1 MRMKTQIEYPE
12 RESRTLEFKE
22 LVRDY
27 RNFAKTA
34 IAFANGI
41 GGTIIIGVRDR
52 TRTVLGLTESSIDR
66 YVEEIPRAIF
76 QMVTPHLMVH
86 AFEKNLEG
94 RSLLCTNV
102 YPGDNKPYYLTSEG
116 AQRGI
121 YVRVGSHT
129 MRANEQFIEELKL
142 QRENRSYDEILLHRQ
157 SADQLDARLISQQFA
172 QKATDHLLESNRIA
186 GRDHISGQLL
196 PTIGGVI
203 MFHPNP
209 SSVIPEAYISC
220 ARMKGENGRDII
232 ERHEMEGPLPI
243 IAESAIKQVEAWLE
257 RDFTLHGSKL
267 EGKPLI
273 PREAL
278 REGIYNAVLHRKY
291 NIPGAVKITLWANRL
306 EIFSPGHFAGLMDLK
321 NLGDGTTY
329 IRNRVICSLARKIRL
344 MEKRGTGIRLIIDSC
359 EAEGKV
365 APIFEEGADWVKLT
379 FKFLSPKKQTARTTE
394 EIFEEL
400 LNRQKVITNREI
412 VGACG
417 VSREKANRMIKQ
429 EIKRGR
435 LNADGRGR
443 STKYWVL
450 QRT

>member
-1 MRMKTQIEYPE
+1 MQVQLEYPE

-22 LVRDY
+22 FLREY

-41 GGTIIIGVRDR
+41 GGTIIVGIVDKTRAIIG
-52 TRTVLGLTESSIDR
+52 LSESSIEK
-66 YVEEIPRAIF
+66 YLEEIPRAIF

-86 AFEKNLEG
+86 VFEKNFEG
-94 RSLLCTNV
+94 RSLLCTNI
-102 YPGDNKPYYLTSEG
+102 YPGDNKPYYLTKEG

-121 YVRVGSHT
+121 YVRVGAHT

-142 QRENRSYDEILLHRQ
+142 QRENRSYDEALLHRQ
-157 SADQLDARLISQQFA
+157 SADQLDMRFISQQFA
-172 QKATDHLLESNRIA
+172 QKVTDHLLESNRIV
-186 GRDHISGQLL
+186 GRDHVSGQLF

-220 ARMKGENGRDII
+220 ARMKGESGRDII
-232 ERHEMEGPLPI
+232 ERQELTGPLPT
-243 IAESAIKQVEAWLE
+243 IAESAITQVGAWLE
-257 RDFTLHGSKL
+257 RDLTLHGSKL

-278 REGIYNAVLHRKY
+278 REGIFNAVLHRKY

-306 EIFSPGHFAGLMDLK
+306 EIFSPGHFVGLMDLK

-329 IRNRVICSLARKIRL
+329 IRNRVICALARKIRL

-359 EAEGKV
+359 RALGKV
-365 APIFEEGADWVKLT
+365 EPVFEEGADWVKLT
-379 FKFLSPKKQTARTTE
+379 FRFLSPKKQRAQTTE
-394 EIFEEL
+394 GIFAELMKSKEI
-400 LNRQKVITNREI
+400 ITNRE
-412 VGACG
+412 VVSACS
-417 VSREKANRMIKQ
+417 VSREKANQMIRQ
-429 EIKRGR
+429 EIERGR
-435 LNADGRGR
+435 LREDGRGR
-443 STKYWVL
+443 STKYWVM
-450 QRT
+450 R